1 MGTYN
6 PSEYRTNLKPI
17 FCTGCGDYGVMSA
30 MQQAFAALNLEPE
43 NIVLVSGI
51 GCSSRMPDFFRTY
64 GFHTVHGRP
73 LPAAMGV
80 KLANSN
86 LTVLVT
92 AGDGDAYAIGG
103 GHFIHAARRNPNITY
118 IVMDNRIYGLTK
130 GQFSPTSPEKLR
142 TGSSPY
148 GVIEEPLNPLA
159 MAISYGASFIARGYA
174 GKINLLAELFI
185 KAIRHP
191 GFAFID
197 VLSPCA
203 TFYDTYKIIAPRIVD
218 IPATHNVEDKLAA
231 FELTQETERIYLGI
245 FYQIKR
251 PTLEDKINSIR
262 QQAQKD
268 GKGTI
273 AKLFERLK

>member
-1 MGTYN
+1 MAARNT
-6 PSEYRTNLKPI
+6 SEYRTELKPI
-17 FCTGCGDYGVMSA
+17 FCTGCGDYGVMA
-30 MQQAFAALNLEPE
+30 ALQQAFATLALDPE
-43 NIVLVSGI
+43 NIALISGI
-51 GCSSRMPDFFRTY
+51 GCSSRMPDFLRAY

-80 KLANSN
+80 KLANPN

-103 GHFIHAARRNPNITY
+103 GHFIHAARRNPDITY
-118 IVMDNRIYGLTK
+118 IVMDNEIYGLTK
-130 GQFSPTSPEKLR
+130 GQFSPTSPEHLR

-174 GKINLLAELFI
+174 GKIKLLADLFI
-185 KAIRHP
+185 KAIQHP

-203 TFYDTYKIIAPRIVD
+203 TFHDTYKIIAPRVAD

-231 FELTQETERIYLGI
+231 FQLALETEKIYLGI
-245 FYQIKR
+245 FYQVKK
-251 PTLEDKINSIR
+251 PTLEEKLQNIR

-268 GKGTI
+268 GKGNLEKLI
-273 AKLFERLK
+273 ARFQ

>member
-1 MGTYN
+1 MA
-6 PSEYRTNLKPI
+6 SL
-17 FCTGCGDYGVMSA
+17 
-30 MQQAFAALNLEPE
+30 QQAFATLNLEPE
-43 NIVLVSGI
+43 NIALISGI

-80 KLANSN
+80 KLANPN

-103 GHFIHAARRNPNITY
+103 GHFIHAARRNPDLTY
-118 IVMDNRIYGLTK
+118 IVMDNEIYGLTK
-130 GQFSPTSPEKLR
+130 GQFSPTSPEKLK

-174 GKINLLAELFI
+174 GKIKPLAELFI
-185 KAIRHP
+185 QAIHHP

-203 TFYDTYKIIAPRIVD
+203 TFYDTYKIITPRIIDV
-218 IPATHNVEDKLAA
+218 PASHNVEDKSAA
-231 FELTQETERIYLGI
+231 FQLAQETEKIYLGI
-245 FYQIKR
+245 FYQVKK
-251 PTLEDKINSIR
+251 PTLEEKLQTIR

-268 GKGTI
+268 GKGDI
-273 AKLFERLK
+273 QKLLSKFR

>member
-1 MGTYN
+1 
-6 PSEYRTNLKPI
+6 
-17 FCTGCGDYGVMSA
+17 